1 LQQDTFAG
9 QQGNGSSVDEL
20 GAVISLK
27 ALGQG
32 AELGLGVSEEINN
45 MRMNIKFMA
54 QRKNLDKV
62 TVIINYDQI
71 IFEARSAQ
79 HRKHPYIAMKK
90 LKRSRSTR
98 SGTSKRQMRV
108 FAKLTTWCFITIYC
122 RQFTKSGDSYRI
134 GMTKTVMSQG

>member
-1 LQQDTFAG
+1 MQQDTFAG

-32 AELGLGVSEEINN
+32 AKLGLGVSEEINN
-45 MRMNIKFMA
+45 MRMNIRFMA
-54 QRKNLDKV
+54 QRKSLDKV

-90 LKRSRSTR
+90 LKRSRSTG
-98 SGTSKRQMRV
+98 SGTSKRQTRV
-108 FAKLTTWCFITIYC
+108 FAKLTGMAQAMRCFITIYC
-122 RQFTKSGDSYRI
+122 RPFMKSGDSCRT
-134 GMTKTVMSQG
+134 GMMKR

>member
-45 MRMNIKFMA
+45 MRMNIRFMA
-54 QRKNLDKV
+54 QWKSPNKV
-62 TVIINYDQI
+62 TVIIHDDQI
-71 IFEARSAQ
+71 IFKAKSAQ
-79 HRKHPYIAMKK
+79 QRRRPYIA
-90 LKRSRSTR
+90 
-98 SGTSKRQMRV
+98 
-108 FAKLTTWCFITIYC
+108 
-122 RQFTKSGDSYRI
+122 
-134 GMTKTVMSQG
+134 

>member
-1 LQQDTFAG
+1 MQQDTFAG

-45 MRMNIKFMA
+45 MRMNIRFMA
-54 QRKNLDKV
+54 QRKSLDKV

-79 HRKHPYIAMKK
+79 HKE
-90 LKRSRSTR
+90 
-98 SGTSKRQMRV
+98 TSIHRNEEAQKEQ
-108 FAKLTTWCFITIYC
+108 KYW
-122 RQFTKSGDSYRI
+122 KWN
-134 GMTKTVMSQG
+134 